1 MLSIV
6 IQNSLP
12 QAVHVIVLN
21 LFLMDNDSEQIMC
34 NTYVQNSTN
43 KSYQNSVSYI
53 WNSRTTQKFTNSLHG
68 VLTIVNSANDKCCH
82 STKLEVDGKPV
93 ENTSARARTDRQTT
107 QKHNVCRPIYRMSRC
122 TKIPQTNNV
131 WQLMRTDSNMA
142 PVSPMLPLGVTPS
155 PPIRPAHKS
164 LPAHSITSN
173 TALHIYCCTNTLP
186 ILLY

>member
-1 MLSIV
+1 MF
-6 IQNSLP
+6 QNSLP
-12 QAVHVIVLN
+12 QAVHVILLN

-53 WNSRTTQKFTNSLHG
+53 SNSRTTQKFTNSLHG

-122 TKIPQTNNV
+122 TKIPPTNNV
-131 WQLMRTDSNMA
+131 
-142 PVSPMLPLGVTPS
+142 
-155 PPIRPAHKS
+155 
-164 LPAHSITSN
+164 
-173 TALHIYCCTNTLP
+173 
-186 ILLY
+186 